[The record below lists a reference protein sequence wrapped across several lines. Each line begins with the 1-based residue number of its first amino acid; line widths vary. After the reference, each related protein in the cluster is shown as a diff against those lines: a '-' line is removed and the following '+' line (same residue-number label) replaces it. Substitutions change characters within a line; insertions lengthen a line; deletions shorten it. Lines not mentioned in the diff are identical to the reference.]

1 MRCLS
6 AQQQLVNNHVR
17 FHQKVNLRATSKHF
31 SIQPALY
38 FYINGFY
45 NKIWIHGVSSEPE
58 MQEVSSLGPQDGMK
72 VLVRWALDDFTMD
85 DFWIFVKLSV
95 NTISPYIHFKIR
107 GSTLGG
113 AGYHRD
119 LRLMPDGKISYD
131 VAHLRILEKL
141 TANAFLSVL
150 DLTPEEYFDFYS
162 NAFNQLLD
170 CQLIRFSFIY
180 FSENECL
187 FSLPIIHK
195 LVLHILNSRKRETG
209 DGRRLIVLDTQ
220 LALPAEEGRYIPKTS
235 VNWRADNEMMLQ
247 KLSDELNEIS
257 IDHPI
262 LTSQLY
268 NAQEDFPL
276 QRLSGVSPA
285 HYLFSTGIHTIIAQ
299 NYPTQLHLINQIQ
312 LILNSAGIEKEI
324 NTPPWWPLPR
334 NNASTPNHITNATQ
348 VPTNHS
354 MAHAGAQTSSALPR
368 NAEGNSGVLPAVL
381 LSSGL
386 LLILILILMAIA
398 FAGFYA
404 FLRTRFV
411 LKPPKDKHGSTRST
425 RSKKKKGKR
434 GKHKRDHSDADN
446 SSKKASKDSKGSK
459 GSAHPPPKQ
468 LPIAKAPA
476 NRADLDTLVDVQS
489 IR

>member
-1 MRCLS
+1 MGTPIRCRDEMSFSHRSEYQGVWRYERKFPYRNLTL
-6 AQQQLVNNHVR
+6 AQQQLVNEHVR
-17 FHQKVNLRATSKHF
+17 FHQKVNLRATCKHF

-72 VLVRWALDDFTMD
+72 VL
-85 DFWIFVKLSV
+85 
-95 NTISPYIHFKIR
+95 
-107 GSTLGG
+107 
-113 AGYHRD
+113 
-119 LRLMPDGKISYD
+119 
-131 VAHLRILEKL
+131 
-141 TANAFLSVL
+141 AFLSVL

-187 FSLPIIHK
+187 LSLPIIHK

-324 NTPPWWPLPR
+324 NVRRQW
-334 NNASTPNHITNATQ
+334 
-348 VPTNHS
+348 
-354 MAHAGAQTSSALPR
+354 
-368 NAEGNSGVLPAVL
+368 
-381 LSSGL
+381 
-386 LLILILILMAIA
+386 
-398 FAGFYA
+398 
-404 FLRTRFV
+404 
-411 LKPPKDKHGSTRST
+411 
-425 RSKKKKGKR
+425 
-434 GKHKRDHSDADN
+434 
-446 SSKKASKDSKGSK
+446 
-459 GSAHPPPKQ
+459 
-468 LPIAKAPA
+468 PIALHKHSS
-476 NRADLDTLVDVQS
+476 TF
-489 IR
+489 